1 MDQIEIDIQENSL
14 RGQSSEQESEQVGHQ
29 PPTDTEEK
37 YTSRSEG
44 ENQEK

>member
-14 RGQSSEQESEQVGHQ
+14 KDESSDQESEHDGQQ
-29 PPTDTEEK
+29 PHADTEDK